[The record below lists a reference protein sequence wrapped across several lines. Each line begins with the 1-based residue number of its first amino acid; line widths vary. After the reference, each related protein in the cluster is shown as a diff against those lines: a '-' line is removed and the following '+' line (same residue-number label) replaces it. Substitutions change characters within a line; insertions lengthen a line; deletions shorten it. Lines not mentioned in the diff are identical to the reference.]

1 MDEIDN
7 TRPAPGQPGI
17 EPRWIS
23 SAKSGVGTA
32 FDPVSRVWFTLGY
45 GILDEIYHPR
55 LDRPSTR
62 DMGFLVT
69 DGKTFFSEEKRD
81 TNSTVTYLEEGVPAY
96 HVVNT
101 CKRGRFRI
109 EKDVIADPLRNVVLQ
124 RVQFIP
130 LQGSLADYHLYAL
143 LAPHL
148 GNRGADNTAWVGDYK
163 GIPML
168 FASRED
174 EALAMV
180 YTKPWLKRS
189 VGFVGVS
196 DGWQDLSQH
205 YLMTWEHTSAENGN
219 VALTGEIDL
228 AATQGSFVIA
238 IGFEPKGL
246 SAGYAAWASLLAG
259 FDSAWKHYMR
269 RWQRWQHSL
278 LHLESPDD
286 TPGNP
291 YRVSTTV
298 LKVHEAKDFQGG
310 LIASLSTPW
319 GASKGDESV
328 GGYHI
333 VWTRD
338 LVEGVG
344 GLMAAGA
351 AREVHSVLRYLQTT
365 QEPDGHWTQNM
376 WLDGL
381 PYLNGIQLDEVS
393 FPVLLTEQAWREG
406 LITAKIVEQLWP
418 MVRQAIS
425 FIVRNGPVTQQDRW
439 EKNEGYSPFTLAVE
453 IAALLGAAQLAERVG
468 EADLAE
474 YLRETA
480 DLWNDGIE
488 RWTYVTDTELARQC
502 GVDGYYVYIAP
513 PGTADAIPVKASAIT
528 IHNQPSGQS
537 QQSTASIVSPDALAL
552 VRFGLRA
559 ADDTRILNTI
569 KVIDHTLKVETPY
582 GPAWHRYTEDGY
594 GEHEDGSPY
603 DGTGIGRAWPLLTG
617 ERAHYEIA
625 AGHQEEALRL
635 LNTLEAFSGDGG
647 MIPEQVWDADDIPE
661 ANLYCGRPSGS
672 AMPLVWAHAEHIK
685 LRRSLREGRI
695 FDMPPHPVQRYLEDQ
710 THSPYFLWRFNH
722 QVRWLERGKKLRIE
736 LTVPARIH
744 WSADGWQTTQ
754 DVETRASGLGNH
766 FADLP
771 TDALAEGK
779 RVVFTFYWS
788 EADHWEDQDFEIAVI
803 EG

>member
-1 MDEIDN
+1 MDDLN
-7 TRPAPGQPGI
+7 NLRPAPGAPGI
-17 EPRWIS
+17 APRWIS

-55 LDRPSTR
+55 VDRASTR
-62 DMGFLVT
+62 DMGFIVT
-69 DGKTFFSEEKRD
+69 DGQNFFSEEKRD
-81 TNSTVTYLEEGVPAY
+81 TDSKVSYIEEGVPAY
-96 HVVNT
+96 HLINT
-101 CKRGRFRI
+101 CKQGYFRI
-109 EKDVIADPLRNVVLQ
+109 EKDVIADPMRNVVLQ

-148 GNRGADNTAWVGDYK
+148 GNQGAENTAWLGDYK
-163 GIPML
+163 GVPML
-168 FASRED
+168 FAKRAD
-174 EALAMV
+174 EALAMACSQ
-180 YTKPWLKRS
+180 PWLRRS
-189 VGFVGVS
+189 VGYVGTS

-205 YLMTWEHTSAENGN
+205 KQMTWEYTSAEEGN
-219 VALTGEIDL
+219 VAVVGEIDL
-228 AATQGSFVIA
+228 AATEGRFVVA
-238 IGFEPKGL
+238 IGFEPQGL
-246 SAGYAAWASLLAG
+246 SAGYAAWASILAG
-259 FDSAWKHYMR
+259 FDSALKHYAAPWKH
-269 RWQRWQHSL
+269 WQNSL

-286 TPGNP
+286 HHGSP
-291 YRVSTTV
+291 YRVSTAV

-319 GASKGDESV
+319 GASKGDETR

-351 AREVHSVLRYLQTT
+351 AHEVRSVLHYLHVT
-365 QEPDGHWTQNM
+365 QEADGHWTQNM

-381 PYLNGIQLDEVS
+381 PYMTGIQIDEVS

-406 LITAKIVEQLWP
+406 LITATTVEQLWP
-418 MVRQAIS
+418 MVRKAIG
-425 FIVRNGPVTQQDRW
+425 FIVCNGPVTEQDRW
-439 EKNEGYSPFTLAVE
+439 EDNAGYSPFTLASE
-453 IAALLGAAQLAERVG
+453 ITALLSAAQLAEQVG

-488 RWTYVTDTELARQC
+488 RWTYVTDTELAHQC
-502 GVDGYYVYIAP
+502 GVEGYYIYIAP
-513 PGTADAIPVKASAIT
+513 PGTADSLPVKASSLT
-528 IHNQPSGQS
+528 LHNQPSHGGQLLAA
-537 QQSTASIVSPDALAL
+537 TIVSPDALAL

-559 ADDTRILNTI
+559 ADDMRILNTI
-569 KVIDHTLKVETPY
+569 RVIDQTLKVETPF
-582 GPAWHRYTEDGY
+582 GPVWHRYNNDGY

-625 AGHQEEALRL
+625 AGRLEAAQRL
-635 LNTLEAFSGDGG
+635 LKTMESFSGESG
-647 MIPEQVWDADDIPE
+647 MFPEQVWDTDDIPE
-661 ANLYCGRPSGS
+661 RSLYCGRPSGS

-685 LRRSLREGRI
+685 LRRSLREGRV

-710 THSPYFLWRFNH
+710 KHSPYFLWRFNH
-722 QVRWLERGKKLRIE
+722 QVRWLSNGKQLRIE
-736 LTVPARIH
+736 ITASARIH
-744 WSADGWQTTQ
+744 WSTDDWNTAQ
-754 DVETRASGLGNH
+754 DVETHTTGLGNH
-766 FADLP
+766 LADLP
-771 TDALAEGK
+771 TESLKSGAKIA
-779 RVVFTFYWS
+779 FTFYWLQ
-788 EADHWEDQDFEIAVI
+788 ADRWEGENFEIRVV
-803 EG
+803 